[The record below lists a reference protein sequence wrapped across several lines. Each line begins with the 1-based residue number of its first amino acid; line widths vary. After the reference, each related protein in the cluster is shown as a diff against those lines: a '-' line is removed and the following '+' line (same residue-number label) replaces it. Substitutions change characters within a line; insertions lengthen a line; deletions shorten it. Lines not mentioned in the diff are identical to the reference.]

1 MRVGLLYQR
10 AGTGV
15 EVTAAVE
22 QIVAADRLGFDSV
35 WLEDRRGEEGA
46 FGSLPVALAALARR
60 TRAIRLGGFTVAAL
74 DHPAATAEDF
84 AVADLVSG
92 GRLNFGV
99 SVGSRPE
106 DFRAHGVPF
115 EERGA
120 RLREALEIV
129 LAAWAFDEFSYG
141 GRYYRF
147 PAHVA
152 PGSGLAR
159 RRLGREP
166 RAPQWERGPETPDFL
181 TVTPKPLQEPRPP
194 VWVLAEDE
202 DWVVF
207 AAERGH
213 SVVLPPADPERL
225 AAAAE
230 IYDDALARA
239 GRARSEV
246 ELAVIVELP
255 LAGGRVAPDTVER
268 LHRIH
273 GATGANHVLWRVPH
287 PGTDPVALEAALR
300 QFAAEVQPLLQ
311 A

>member
-60 TRAIRLGGFTVAAL
+60 TRGIRLGGFTVAARWITRR
-74 DHPAATAEDF
+74 HAEDF
-84 AVADLVSG
+84 AVVDLVSS
-92 GRLNFGV
+92 GRLDFGV
-99 SVGSRPE
+99 YVGSRPE

-159 RRLGREP
+159 RRQGREP

-194 VWVLAEDE
+194 VWVLAEDQ

-230 IYDDALARA
+230 SYDDFRAPRGRDARA
-239 GRARSEV
+239 GRV
-246 ELAVIVELP
+246 
-255 LAGGRVAPDTVER
+255 GR
-268 LHRIH
+268 
-273 GATGANHVLWRVPH
+273 
-287 PGTDPVALEAALR
+287 
-300 QFAAEVQPLLQ
+300 
-311 A
+311 